1 MTEDDRRMTERTT
14 IPTYSRSD
22 PPDPVEPYKP
32 NTIRAVE
39 APDGRR
45 ALELRVNIAGR
56 DRTIVLTNDE
66 LEGHGLSGPA
76 AVDELRAIRV
86 AVEALARAAQSQDQ

>member
-1 MTEDDRRMTERTT
+1 MGRKTGLTGGCGPGRVRLRRPRRPWGWPGGVEGHIGENDMTEDDRRMTERTT

-45 ALELRVNIAGR
+45 AL
-56 DRTIVLTNDE
+56 
-66 LEGHGLSGPA
+66 
-76 AVDELRAIRV
+76 
-86 AVEALARAAQSQDQ
+86 